1 MSDLLKRLENL
12 SPEKRELVLQKL
24 KQQQSK
30 TDNNQ
35 QKQKSSLI
43 PVSREE
49 DIPLSFAQTRLWF
62 LAQFD
67 QENSPYHVPI
77 FWEIKGSL
85 NLKALEQAISEIIN
99 RHEILRTTFSVVN
112 ESPVQV
118 INPPYQLT
126 IPVINLEGETEN
138 IKLEKARQLAAE
150 ELQTPFDLST
160 SPLLRVKL
168 LEINPQ
174 FHILLLV
181 IHHIIFDGWSVA
193 IFHQELSTLY
203 RSFRLNQPASLPKLA
218 LQYADFAHWQR
229 QWLQGEILETQLDY
243 WRQQLKNAPPLL
255 EFPIDKPRPSVQTY
269 EGSSQSIHLSLTL
282 TQQLKGLSQTSGTT
296 LFMTL
301 LTAFTVLLYRYSG
314 QEDIVI
320 GTAIANRNR
329 QELEPLMG
337 FFVNTLALRT
347 NLQSHL
353 TFLELLQQ
361 VKDKTL
367 ASYDHQDLPFEKLID
382 ELQIERSPSN
392 YPLFQV
398 FFTLQNESQ
407 ETLELSELTISNFDW
422 ENKTTL
428 FDLGL
433 ICRETPQGL
442 IAELEYRTDL
452 FEAKTIQGIAKHL
465 EVLLQGIVD
474 HPQQSINT
482 LPLLTESNQKQLEI
496 WNQTDS
502 NYCQDKTLVDLF
514 EKQVNQTPNNI
525 ALVFEE
531 QSLTYQE
538 LNQKAN
544 QLAHFL
550 HQNYQI
556 KPDTLIGI
564 CIERSLDMAIALLAV
579 LKAGAAYVPIDSNYP
594 EERIKY
600 ILENSKIS
608 LLLTQSFIN
617 DKLSGFF
624 SDFSGQ
630 LINLDRLNFESF
642 PCHNLA
648 LQSKPNDLAYVIYTS
663 GSTGQPKGVMVE
675 HKGLCNLALVEI
687 ETFDVHPSSR
697 VLQFA
702 SFSFDAFI
710 WEVLMAWG
718 GGATLYLGNKDN
730 LMPGLPLVERLRDD
744 AITHITLPP
753 SALAVLPWENLPS
766 LQTIIV
772 AGEACSPELV
782 KKWSQGRNFFNGYG
796 PTEGSVCATI
806 AKYTSFEEKITIG
819 RPIPNVQVYILDSHL
834 QPVSIGVPGEL
845 HIGGA
850 GLARGYLD
858 RPDLTAEKFIEV
870 NLLGKIERIYKT
882 GDLAKWQNDGNI
894 EFLGRIDHQIKLRG
908 FRIELGEIEAVLL
921 KHPAIK
927 EVIVNLH
934 KTENNQQLVAYVTG
948 EPIDD
953 LSQKLKQH
961 IKTHL
966 PDYMIPSQII
976 RLDEFPLTP
985 NGKIDR
991 QALPHPNHESQS
1003 LYEAPRNNIEQQLTE
1018 IWSLIVECEK
1028 ISIHDN
1034 FFDLGGHSILAI
1046 KLLNEIQKNF
1056 NQELSLTSLFQ
1067 NPTIAQLAQQLSQ
1080 FEVQPSISELL
1091 VLQPSGQKISIFCV
1105 AGSNGH
1111 AFYFRDFAMN
1121 FADEHPV
1128 YGLETPGRD
1137 GSHSLPISV
1146 EDHASSLIKTLQ
1158 QKQPKG
1164 PYILIG
1170 YSSGCS
1176 VALEMAF
1183 QLEQQGEIIS
1193 LLGIFDAGLVAN
1205 PDYITKRSDLDWIW
1219 NMIERIEAVK
1229 GISLG
1234 LNYEQL
1240 AAQSDDQ
1247 NRWYLAAEALY
1258 HHNVLPEHSTLSLLR
1273 TNLEVMKRVTL
1284 NYAAYQPNFVISAPI
1299 VLFRAQ
1305 DVKEIVVQEHQA
1317 MSHYQQS
1324 DWGWQ
1329 PYSNKPVQVVSV
1341 PGNHGQMLY
1350 EPNVKILADQLK
1362 KSIQEHF
1369 NQPET

>member
-193 IFHQELSTLY
+193 LFHQELSTLY
-203 RSFRLNQPASLPKLA
+203 SSFRLNQPASLPKLA

-229 QWLQGEILETQLDY
+229 QWLQGEILETQLNY

-392 YPLFQV
+392 HPLFQV

-465 EVLLQGIVD
+465 EVL
-474 HPQQSINT
+474 
-482 LPLLTESNQKQLEI
+482 
-496 WNQTDS
+496 
-502 NYCQDKTLVDLF
+502 
-514 EKQVNQTPNNI
+514 
-525 ALVFEE
+525 
-531 QSLTYQE
+531 
-538 LNQKAN
+538 
-544 QLAHFL
+544 
-550 HQNYQI
+550 
-556 KPDTLIGI
+556 
-564 CIERSLDMAIALLAV
+564 
-579 LKAGAAYVPIDSNYP
+579 
-594 EERIKY
+594 
-600 ILENSKIS
+600 
-608 LLLTQSFIN
+608 
-617 DKLSGFF
+617 
-624 SDFSGQ
+624 
-630 LINLDRLNFESF
+630 
-642 PCHNLA
+642 
-648 LQSKPNDLAYVIYTS
+648 
-663 GSTGQPKGVMVE
+663 
-675 HKGLCNLALVEI
+675 
-687 ETFDVHPSSR
+687 
-697 VLQFA
+697 
-702 SFSFDAFI
+702 
-710 WEVLMAWG
+710 
-718 GGATLYLGNKDN
+718 
-730 LMPGLPLVERLRDD
+730 
-744 AITHITLPP
+744 
-753 SALAVLPWENLPS
+753 
-766 LQTIIV
+766 
-772 AGEACSPELV
+772 
-782 KKWSQGRNFFNGYG
+782 
-796 PTEGSVCATI
+796 
-806 AKYTSFEEKITIG
+806 
-819 RPIPNVQVYILDSHL
+819 
-834 QPVSIGVPGEL
+834 
-845 HIGGA
+845 
-850 GLARGYLD
+850 
-858 RPDLTAEKFIEV
+858 
-870 NLLGKIERIYKT
+870 
-882 GDLAKWQNDGNI
+882 
-894 EFLGRIDHQIKLRG
+894 
-908 FRIELGEIEAVLL
+908 
-921 KHPAIK
+921 
-927 EVIVNLH
+927 
-934 KTENNQQLVAYVTG
+934 
-948 EPIDD
+948 
-953 LSQKLKQH
+953 
-961 IKTHL
+961 
-966 PDYMIPSQII
+966 
-976 RLDEFPLTP
+976 
-985 NGKIDR
+985 
-991 QALPHPNHESQS
+991 
-1003 LYEAPRNNIEQQLTE
+1003 
-1018 IWSLIVECEK
+1018 
-1028 ISIHDN
+1028 
-1034 FFDLGGHSILAI
+1034 
-1046 KLLNEIQKNF
+1046 
-1056 NQELSLTSLFQ
+1056 
-1067 NPTIAQLAQQLSQ
+1067 
-1080 FEVQPSISELL
+1080 
-1091 VLQPSGQKISIFCV
+1091 
-1105 AGSNGH
+1105 
-1111 AFYFRDFAMN
+1111 
-1121 FADEHPV
+1121 
-1128 YGLETPGRD
+1128 
-1137 GSHSLPISV
+1137 
-1146 EDHASSLIKTLQ
+1146 
-1158 QKQPKG
+1158 
-1164 PYILIG
+1164 
-1170 YSSGCS
+1170 
-1176 VALEMAF
+1176 
-1183 QLEQQGEIIS
+1183 
-1193 LLGIFDAGLVAN
+1193 
-1205 PDYITKRSDLDWIW
+1205 
-1219 NMIERIEAVK
+1219 
-1229 GISLG
+1229 
-1234 LNYEQL
+1234 
-1240 AAQSDDQ
+1240 
-1247 NRWYLAAEALY
+1247 
-1258 HHNVLPEHSTLSLLR
+1258 
-1273 TNLEVMKRVTL
+1273 
-1284 NYAAYQPNFVISAPI
+1284 
-1299 VLFRAQ
+1299 
-1305 DVKEIVVQEHQA
+1305 
-1317 MSHYQQS
+1317 
-1324 DWGWQ
+1324 
-1329 PYSNKPVQVVSV
+1329 
-1341 PGNHGQMLY
+1341 
-1350 EPNVKILADQLK
+1350 
-1362 KSIQEHF
+1362 
-1369 NQPET
+1369 